1 MYKIIYFSISLIIQ
15 IFIIL
20 GLFNIILSFTLSS
33 LYDLKER
40 LRLRRFVKEG
50 IDIYSYK
57 PSLSVI
63 VPAWNEEVG
72 IIKTIHSLIDTNY
85 NDMEIL
91 VIDDGSTDNTS
102 QKVIDFKSE
111 LKKESSIKANKIKLI
126 RQKNGGKGKALNKG
140 IKNAKGDLILTMDA
154 DSAITK
160 NGIHNLVRYFS
171 DKNIMGVVGNVVVAN
186 NSSFVGELQKL
197 EYLFG
202 FYLKRAHSVI
212 GAEYIF
218 GGACACYRKE
228 VFEQL
233 GGFDEH
239 NKTEDIEMSMR
250 TRFNGMECAFAED
263 VIVYTEGAATT
274 GSLISQRVRWK
285 KGRFDTFVKYAPL
298 FFSTEDKHN
307 GWLSFYQ
314 LPMSLIGEF
323 LLFLSPI
330 AISLMVSYTIFT
342 ADYISIAINILFFG
356 VFYVATALFARQFKP
371 ILILLFP
378 FTWLVFYYFVFVEYI
393 AQLKSFYLMLRK
405 KDVVWQSWNRT
416 GINNSLK

>member
-1 MYKIIYFSISLIIQ
+1 MYEIIFFTIQTFIYLLII
-15 IFIIL
+15 I
-20 GLFNIILSFTLSS
+20 GLVNIVLSFTLSS
-33 LYDLKER
+33 IYDLKER
-40 LRLRRFVKEG
+40 LRLLRLIEEG
-50 IDIYSYK
+50 VDINSYK
-57 PSLSVI
+57 PYLSVI

-72 IIKTIHSLIDTNY
+72 IVKTISSLINTNY
-85 NDMEIL
+85 SNMEIL
-91 VIDDGSTDNTS
+91 VVDDGSTDGTS
-102 QKVIDFKSE
+102 QRVMNFIDKLNNKSV
-111 LKKESSIKANKIKLI
+111 KKAKQIKLI
-126 RQKNGGKGKALNKG
+126 NQKNGGKGKALNTG
-140 IKNAKGDLILTMDA
+140 IQNAKGDLILTMDA

-171 DKNIMGVVGNVVVAN
+171 DKNIMGVVGNVVVAH

-202 FYLKRAHSVI
+202 FYLKRAHAVI

-228 VFEQL
+228 VFEKL
-233 GGFDEH
+233 GGFDEQ

-250 TRFNGMECAFAED
+250 TRFNGMECTFAED
-263 VIVYTEGAATT
+263 VIVYTEGASTT
-274 GSLISQRVRWK
+274 GSLINQRVRWK
-285 KGRFDTFVKYAPL
+285 KGRFDTFAKYAPL

-314 LPMSLIGEF
+314 LPMYLIGEF

-330 AISLMVSYTIFT
+330 AISLMVTYTLFT
-342 ADYISIAINILFFG
+342 SDYITLALNIFFLG
-356 VFYVATALFARQFKP
+356 FFYLTTAFFARQFKP
-371 ILILLFP
+371 QLLIMFP
-378 FTWLVFYYFVFVEYI
+378 LTWTMFYYFVFVEYV

-405 KDVVWQSWNRT
+405 KDVVWQRWNRT